1 MTRTFIALELKETLQ
16 RFLGDIMSQ
25 AARALPNL
33 RWVDPAGI
41 HLTLAF
47 LGNLTD
53 EQLEMAKDAA
63 QIAAGQAVPFD
74 YHLKG
79 LGIFGPSSQ
88 PRVIWMG
95 VEDLPSGQIQG
106 SPLQQLHRIL
116 SRELEARG
124 FEIEKRPF
132 SPHLT
137 LARIKQPLSPDDKQH
152 LQRLLHSKQAG
163 ASSPI
168 YRVDHASVMKSELAR
183 TGATYTC
190 LRECFFSK
198 SNRIA

>member
-1 MTRTFIALELKETLQ
+1 MTRTFIALELNEALQ
-16 RFLGDIMSQ
+16 RFLGEIISS
-25 AARALPNL
+25 AAQELPDL

-47 LGNLTD
+47 LGELTD
-53 EQLEMAKDAA
+53 EQLATSIHASEVAA
-63 QIAAGQAVPFD
+63 EKATPFE

-79 LGIFGPSSQ
+79 LGTFGSSHQ

-106 SPLQQLHRIL
+106 SPLQQLHRVL
-116 SRELEARG
+116 TKELELHS

-137 LARIKQPLSPDDKQH
+137 LARNKRSLSLNEQQH

-163 ASSPI
+163 ASSSI
-168 YRVDHASVMKSELAR
+168 YHVNSLCVMKSELSR
-183 TGATYTC
+183 TGAKYTC
-190 LRECFFSK
+190 LRESFFSK
-198 SNRIA
+198 ANRSV

>member
-1 MTRTFIALELKETLQ
+1 MTRTFIALELNEALQ
-16 RFLGDIMSQ
+16 RFLGEIISQ
-25 AARALPNL
+25 ISQELPNL
-33 RWVDPAGI
+33 RWLDPYGI

-47 LGNLTD
+47 LGELSD
-53 EQLEMAKDAA
+53 EQLVEAIYATEEAA
-63 QIAAGQAVPFD
+63 HKAVPFE

-79 LGIFGPSSQ
+79 LGIFGSPQQ

-95 VEDLPSGQIQG
+95 VEDLPSGQIHG
-106 SPLQQLHRIL
+106 SPLQQLHRVL
-116 SRELEARG
+116 TKELELYS

-137 LARIKQPLSPDDKQH
+137 LARNKRSLSLDEQQR

-168 YRVDHASVMKSELAR
+168 YRVNNLCVMKSELSRA
-183 TGATYTC
+183 GAKYTC
-190 LRECFFSK
+190 LQECALPK
-198 SNRIA
+198 SNRLA